1 MEDKEMEFAKRVEGH
16 DIYKAGEKFIVY
28 AGASRKIR
36 FDSLEKAIKWCEEN
50 SLKGFNF
57 INR

>member
-1 MEDKEMEFAKRVEGH
+1 MEFAKRVEGH